1 MVTKSLNDIPY
12 EIYFENFIPVLEIKE
27 IGILSM
33 VSPTL
38 NSILSNNEFWKQI
51 YFKTTKKKIVETSV
65 HIGPYSLREIKNKR
79 RRLYRFSKFKKN
91 SFFNLFNTNFKWN
104 SFNFLSQWFKIRYRF

>member
-65 HIGPYSLREIKNKR
+65 HIGPYSLRQIKNKR
-79 RRLYRFSKFKKN
+79 NGVITPLKLYN
-91 SFFNLFNTNFKWN
+91 NLF
-104 SFNFLSQWFKIRYRF
+104 